1 MPDARAT
8 DALLSAVLSAAGA
21 RLDAGF
27 GGPAQASAA
36 LLDWYDRHAR
46 DLPWR
51 VPPGAAGRTDP
62 YRVWLSEIMLQQTT
76 VAAVAG
82 YFARFV
88 ARWPAVGDLAAA
100 PLDDVLHAWQGL
112 GYYARARNLHRC
124 ARAVVQEH
132 GGVFPDTED
141 GLRALP
147 GIGAYTAAAIAA
159 IAFGRPATVVD
170 GNVER
175 VMARLHAVETPL
187 PAAKPVLRRLAAL
200 TTPGGGPH
208 GGPNDRPGDY
218 AQAVMDLGATVCTAR
233 APQCL
238 LCPWSSG
245 CAAHRRGMAAD
256 LPRRAAKKA
265 KPLRRGTV
273 WWIERP
279 DGRVLLQRRPETGLL
294 GGMMEFPGTNWTEAG
309 PQGAEPQGTEPQG
322 AEPRGGPPVAVTAER
337 EAGTVSHVFTH
348 FRLEL
353 AVRTARTEDRTGE
366 TAGAAVW
373 EDPARLDRQA
383 LPSVMKKV
391 ARAALARDN
400 PRDNRRPAQKSSTK
414 RG

>member
-1 MPDARAT
+1 MPQPDNT
-8 DALLSAVLSAAGA
+8 DALLSAALLSAAGA

-27 GGPAQASAA
+27 GGPAQAAGA
-36 LLDWYDRHAR
+36 LLDWYGRHAR

-51 VPPGAAGRTDP
+51 VPPGAGERPDP

-76 VAAVAG
+76 VAAVKA
-82 YFARFV
+82 YFARFI

-100 PLDDVLHAWQGL
+100 PLADVLHAWQGL

-124 ARAVVQEH
+124 AVAVVREH
-132 GGVFPDTED
+132 GGRFPDSEE

-200 TTPGGGPH
+200 TTP
-208 GGPNDRPGDY
+208 NDRPGDY

-233 APQCL
+233 SPQCL
-238 LCPWSSG
+238 LCPWSAG
-245 CAAHRRGMAAD
+245 CAAHRRGAAAD
-256 LPRRAAKKA
+256 LPRRAPKKA

-279 DGRVLLQRRPETGLL
+279 DGRVLLRRRPENGLL
-294 GGMMEFPGTNWTEAG
+294 GGMMEFPGTAWTEAG
-309 PQGAEPQGTEPQG
+309 PQGAEPRG
-322 AEPRGGPPVAVTAER
+322 AEPQGGPPVAVTAER
-337 EAGTVSHVFTH
+337 EAGTVGHVFTH

-353 AVRTARTEDRTGE
+353 AVRTARTAGTEDRTEGRTE
-366 TAGAAVW
+366 DRAGACPDGACPDGAVW

-383 LPSVMKKV
+383 LPTVMKKV
-391 ARAALARDN
+391 ARAALGLDN
-400 PRDNRRPAQKSSTK
+400 H
-414 RG
+414 G